1 MAIILKPEN
10 MARLVFFIRSEKVML
25 DSDLATLYGVE
36 ARALNQAVARNRKRF
51 PSDFMFQLSSREYES
66 LRSQTVISKEG
77 GTTDDSSQT
86 VMSESGCRDKRLK
99 SQIVTSKKGRGG
111 RRYRPY
117 AFTEQGVAML
127 SSVLRSERA
136 VEVNIAIMRTFVQL
150 RRLMDTNRDLARKI
164 EARDLY
170 NEQYGVP
177 GGRWIDC
184 IGRMVMRPSNREI
197 ASQFAV
203 VFEAIKQLIAPPAP
217 AKKQIGFH
225 P

>member
-10 MARLVFFIRSEKVML
+10 LARFVFFIRSEKVML
-25 DSDLATLYGVE
+25 DSDLARLYGVE

-127 SSVLRSERA
+127 SSVLRSKRA
-136 VEVNIAIMRTFVQL
+136 IQVNVAIMRAFVRL
-150 RRLMDTNRDLARKI
+150 RQMLESNEELNRRFAAVIRKLGEHDKYFKI
-164 EARDLY
+164 VFDELDKL
-170 NEQYGVP
+170 
-177 GGRWIDC
+177 
-184 IGRMVMRPSNREI
+184 SN
-197 ASQFAV
+197 
-203 VFEAIKQLIAPPAP
+203 PPAS
-217 AKKQIGFH
+217 AHRQIGFATTDKD
-225 P
+225 